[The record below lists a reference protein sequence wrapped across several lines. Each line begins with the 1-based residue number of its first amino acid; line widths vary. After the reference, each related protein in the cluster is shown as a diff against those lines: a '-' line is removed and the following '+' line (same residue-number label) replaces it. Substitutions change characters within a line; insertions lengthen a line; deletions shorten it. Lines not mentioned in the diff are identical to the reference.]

1 MHAHWLRTTVK
12 TAAAT
17 AVAVTT
23 ARTERIS
30 YRCDIKLNHNSEY
43 FARICIST
51 QKSNKNESKQAR
63 YQSDRGRKR
72 KIERSGHLLIL
83 VGKSPTLWYLR
94 IFNNIVRVE

>member
-30 YRCDIKLNHNSEY
+30 YRCDIKLNHNSNLHAYTIETQIEREQ
-43 FARICIST
+43 FEGNEAKIKKRRIICIHKTANMLCVFYREHRQT
-51 QKSNKNESKQAR
+51 QNQNR
-63 YQSDRGRKR
+63 
-72 KIERSGHLLIL
+72 
-83 VGKSPTLWYLR
+83 
-94 IFNNIVRVE
+94 